1 MTKDEYEFNYNKLQL
16 TGKDTLSKLY
26 ITSLEARIAELEKEN
41 QDGALS
47 MNELYNK
54 YMDLKVTTLELEES
68 KSCDGCKFGKFGVD
82 SVGLEVECEL
92 NWNCSIAHV
101 NRYEPKDSK

>member
-1 MTKDEYEFNYNKLQL
+1 MKALDLLKSLRDDYIHGE
-16 TGKDTLSKLY
+16 LSSD
-26 ITSLEARIAELEKEN
+26 INEAIAELE
-41 QDGALS
+41 ALQS
-47 MNELYNK
+47 K
-54 YMDLKVTTLELEES
+54 YDNGLLQYYKLWDMYSDLKKQLEP

-101 NRYEPKDSK
+101 NRYEPKDMK